1 PKDRVGFASEA
12 IVNRLKAATAG
23 VPAETRAA
31 TPDGRTVFLRPRP
44 GAARMYPETDLMPI
58 TVNEPMLASLVD
70 KVPKSWDE
78 VITSLME
85 KYGLKETLAK
95 EIFDSDYLG
104 VFEEIAG
111 RTKIQPTFVASKLT
125 EDITSL
131 QRQGMDPSALADDAI
146 KDVFAKLDSG
156 SIAKES
162 VILIF
167 EKLMKKQAGT
177 VDEAIKAAGISSISD
192 EELSAMIDKVISEN
206 MAAVREKG
214 ANSLGMLMGRVM
226 AVARGKADGQKIN
239 AMLKEKMQKLVNQ

>member
-1 PKDRVGFASEA
+1 
-12 IVNRLKAATAG
+12 
-23 VPAETRAA
+23 
-31 TPDGRTVFLRPRP
+31 
-44 GAARMYPETDLMPI
+44 
-58 TVNEPMLASLVD
+58 
-70 KVPKSWDE
+70 
-78 VITSLME
+78 
-85 KYGLKETLAK
+85 
-95 EIFDSDYLG
+95 

-131 QRQGMDPSALADDAI
+131 QRQGMDASAMADDMI
-146 KDVFAKLDSG
+146 KDVFAKLDGG

-206 MAAVREKG
+206 MAAVKEKG
-214 ANSLGMLMGRVM
+214 AGSLGMLMGRVM